1 MCTRVAAANIKTHN
15 IMTKNIE
22 FFPRSA
28 QVKARMRQACH
39 RYEFLPGP
47 LGQVNVKHHTQSF
60 VLLGSGGAY
69 IAFIMVASSLVRG
82 RNSIVQHNPP
92 PLRPLSSVAAAFCS
106 VRWLRSSAVSAGVW
120 YHCGNM
126 LILKSCHHVRAA
138 GPLPFGSAETT

>member
-92 PLRPLSSVAAAFCS
+92 PPQTLVFCS
-106 VRWLRSSAVSAGVW
+106 CSILQRAVVEIFRRLCRGLVSLW
-120 YHCGNM
+120 
-126 LILKSCHHVRAA
+126 
-138 GPLPFGSAETT
+138 